1 MSHIFDALQRSE
13 AERAGSNG
21 SARPAATELLERA
34 EQQAMLR
41 WKAEV
46 LGERSEAAPAERD
59 MSSAPGSAPVRAAAE
74 NNVETAPANAEERAR
89 IFAQIRPLES
99 DRPLL
104 SRLVAVTDSDS
115 AAAEAFRLLAVRMR
129 HLRRDR
135 ALRRV
140 LITSSI
146 PQEGKSLV
154 SANLACT
161 LAAGAQQKVV
171 LLEGDLRRPSL
182 MKIFGLDQTTGI
194 SEWLQGG
201 RNLTSSI
208 YRLETPGIWI
218 MPAGDA
224 PGNPLELMQSGK
236 LTAMVEQL
244 TAWFDWVLIDS
255 PPVMP
260 LADTSIWSRLS
271 DGILLV
277 ARQGI
282 TEKRQL
288 KRGLEAIESRK
299 LIGALLNSST
309 SDDKGYYYYRRTP
322 GDGQSGEA
330 GKESSRHGKHSRHKT
345 ES

>member
-1 MSHIFDALQRSE
+1 M
-13 AERAGSNG
+13 
-21 SARPAATELLERA
+21 PAATELLERA
-34 EQQAMLR
+34 EQAAVLR
-41 WKAEV
+41 WKSESQ
-46 LGERSEAAPAERD
+46 GERSDAALAERD
-59 MSSAPGSAPVRAAAE
+59 LPITPGGAPLRATAAG
-74 NNVETAPANAEERAR
+74 NVESAPANAEERAR
-89 IFAQIRPLES
+89 IFSQIRPLDG

-104 SRLVAVTDSDS
+104 NRLVAVTDGDS
-115 AAAEAFRLLAVRMR
+115 AAAEAFRLLGVRMR

-135 ALRRV
+135 TLRKV

-161 LAAGAQQKVV
+161 LAAGSQQKVV

-182 MKIFGLDQTTGI
+182 MKIFGLDQRPGI
-194 SEWLQGG
+194 CEWLQGG

-208 YRLETPGIWI
+208 YRLDTAGIWI

-236 LTAMVEQL
+236 LPAMVEQL
-244 TAWFDWVLIDS
+244 TAWFDWVLVDS

-260 LADTSIWSRLS
+260 LADTSIWSRLC

-277 ARQGI
+277 TRQGI

-309 SDDKGYYYYRRTP
+309 SDDKGYYYYRRAP
-322 GDGQSGEA
+322 GESQSGES
-330 GKESSRHGKHSRHKT
+330 GRESSRHETKKKHRN